1 MKKETKVDLIN
12 NDNPEW
18 TEEDFEHARPASEML
33 PELFGQEAA
42 KQMLRPR
49 GRPKAGVTKE
59 HVNIRLDADV
69 VEAFKSTGRGW
80 QTRLNR
86 ALRDWLKENKPEKS
100 RHA

>member
-1 MKKETKVDLIN
+1 MKRKSKAEFIDEE
-12 NDNPEW
+12 NPEW
-18 TEEDFEHARPASEML
+18 TEEDFEDASPAAELL
-33 PELFGQEAA
+33 PELFGQKAA
-42 KQMLRPR
+42 KQMLKPR

-69 VEAFKSTGRGW
+69 VEAFRSTGRGW

-100 RHA
+100 QHA